1 MEETRTQLIM
11 VTEAIFA
18 SSQDLLSR
26 FEGLP
31 GSRKPV
37 KLSELEVKAGLL
49 QVCLNPGPLCLKST
63 SNNACILRVSVE
75 DTSS

>member
-49 QVCLNPGPLCLKST
+49 QV
-63 SNNACILRVSVE
+63 
-75 DTSS
+75 

>member
-1 MEETRTQLIM
+1 MLCQMFLISGVQCPAAQVVEPMEETRTQLIM

-49 QVCLNPGPLCLKST
+49 QV
-63 SNNACILRVSVE
+63 
-75 DTSS
+75 